1 MLQMES
7 LVQVADNTG
16 ARTAK
21 MIGVIG
27 KSGADQAHIGDII
40 TCHIRES
47 IPTASV
53 KKGTVVKAV
62 VVRTAAPIRRDDGS
76 VLRFDSN
83 AVVVID
89 KDNNP
94 RGTRIFGPVARE
106 LREKGFM
113 KIVSLAPEVL
123 EGGRVFVEVYH
134 FHTPYIRKRQ
144 VPTGT
149 CRFAFL
155 PLTSGETYIG
165 ARDFCLVCFSCFNT
179 GWRLR
184 QIRDWRAICEAS
196 AVRDF
201 EPT

>member
-1 MLQMES
+1 MIQMES

-16 ARTAK
+16 ARSAK

-27 KSGADQAHIGDII
+27 KRTRQAH
-40 TCHIRES
+40 

-76 VLRFDSN
+76 VLRFDGN
-83 AVVVID
+83 AVVIID

-106 LREKGFM
+106 LREKKFM

-123 EGGRVFVEVYH
+123 
-134 FHTPYIRKRQ
+134 
-144 VPTGT
+144 
-149 CRFAFL
+149 
-155 PLTSGETYIG
+155 
-165 ARDFCLVCFSCFNT
+165 
-179 GWRLR
+179 
-184 QIRDWRAICEAS
+184 
-196 AVRDF
+196 
-201 EPT
+201 

>member
-76 VLRFDSN
+76 VLRFDTN
-83 AVVVID
+83 AVVVLD

-94 RGTRIFGPVARE
+94 RGTRSFGPVARE

-123 EGGRVFVEVYH
+123 
-134 FHTPYIRKRQ
+134 
-144 VPTGT
+144 
-149 CRFAFL
+149 
-155 PLTSGETYIG
+155 
-165 ARDFCLVCFSCFNT
+165 
-179 GWRLR
+179 
-184 QIRDWRAICEAS
+184 
-196 AVRDF
+196 
-201 EPT
+201 

>member
-76 VLRFDSN
+76 VLRFATN

-89 KDNNP
+89 KDNHP
-94 RGTRIFGPVARE
+94 RGTSIFGPVARE

-123 EGGRVFVEVYH
+123 
-134 FHTPYIRKRQ
+134 
-144 VPTGT
+144 
-149 CRFAFL
+149 
-155 PLTSGETYIG
+155 
-165 ARDFCLVCFSCFNT
+165 
-179 GWRLR
+179 
-184 QIRDWRAICEAS
+184 
-196 AVRDF
+196 
-201 EPT
+201 